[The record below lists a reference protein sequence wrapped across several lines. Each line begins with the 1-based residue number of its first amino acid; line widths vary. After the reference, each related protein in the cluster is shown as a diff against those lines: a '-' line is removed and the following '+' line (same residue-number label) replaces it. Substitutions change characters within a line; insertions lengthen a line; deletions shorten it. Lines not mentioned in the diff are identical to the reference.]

1 MNKDVKKCLV
11 SMTDTRA
18 RFEYGVQG
26 LVIAYT
32 AGEIPAEALS
42 DGIEALKKQY
52 HEELLQDTFMIGQ
65 IRQAEEKRKEAP
77 VMIHKA
83 SNLAMKIMKSAED
96 DEE

>member
-11 SMTDTRA
+11 SMADTRA
-18 RFEYGVQG
+18 RFDYGVQG

-32 AGEIPAEALS
+32 AGELPAEALA
-42 DGIEALKKQY
+42 DGIQALKKQY

-77 VMIHKA
+77 VMLHKV
-83 SNLAMKIMKSAED
+83 SGLALKIMEAD
-96 DEE
+96 DEEE